1 MNPLAADANFFN
13 ALIKADIPALDRIL
27 ADDFVLIDVM
37 GGSEISKT
45 ALLAALDSNQV
56 EFEAIEPTEN
66 RVRLYHATAVV
77 TGRTQMQG
85 RLAGSPFGLSSRYTH
100 VYVQQQGEWRLVTA
114 QGTQIPPLPGE
125 GKA

>member
-27 ADDFVLIDVM
+27 AYDFVLIDVM
-37 GGSEISKT
+37 RGSEISKT
-45 ALLAALDSNQV
+45 ALLAALGSNQV

-77 TGRTQMQG
+77 TGRTQMRG
-85 RLAGSPFGLSSRYTH
+85 RLAGNPFGLSSRYTH
-100 VYVQQQGEWRLVTA
+100 VYVEQEGEWRLVTA
-114 QGTQIPPLPGE
+114 QGTQISPVPV
-125 GKA
+125 